1 MRKLRNY
8 IISIIIVMIVIGLFM
23 FAISKSFDI
32 NIAAMAIVYGLCFLV
47 LIITFIF
54 VAKWRRDAERY
65 SSVQPEASVDDA
77 ISLANVGILVY
88 NENHEITWVSSFFA
102 EHNLGVSGQRLL
114 GWIPDLDDLMNGDI
128 EQVVVIIA
136 DKKYEVTK
144 KEDASVLFF
153 KDITE
158 NYDLKQKINDE
169 AVVFGLVNFDN
180 LDDLSR
186 DDEEISTISND
197 LKLPVLEY
205 LKKYGVAYKTLRN
218 HRIFLILNE
227 SIYQSLA
234 EGRFSI
240 LNTVRKLA
248 KQLEVPV
255 TLSLAFAR
263 GTSDLKE
270 LDELASSLLE
280 LAQTRGGDQVAV
292 RKVGEDV
299 VYYGGTSEAKE
310 KSSRVQVRVMTNTIK
325 DLINRSSNVI
335 IVGHLQADADC
346 VASAICMA
354 DIARSLK
361 KEACV
366 VLKTGGIEKRIQDAL
381 DQYKD
386 NFDERHHIVSINE
399 AMNQLRDDSLVIM
412 VDHHSA
418 NQSNGKELL
427 KVAKR
432 IIIIDHHRR
441 MADLDTNP
449 ILTYIEASASSTCE
463 LVMEFVPYLMGRVS
477 ITPIEASLMY
487 LGVLID
493 TNRFRVR
500 TGVRTFEVLKNLRQY
515 GADLNIVE
523 TFNEEPYD
531 LVLKRSKLIEGSYRY
546 RDDIIIAK
554 GDENQSYPRSI
565 ISQAGDMMLQTIGVN
580 AVFVIANFTKEDIA
594 ISARSKGDFNVQ
606 VIMEKMDGGGHMT
619 AAGLQVKDQSISD
632 LEETLKKCIDEYLKE
647 KTDESHTAN

>member
-8 IISIIIVMIVIGLFM
+8 IISVILIMILIGLFI

-32 NIAAMAIVYGLCFLV
+32 NIVAMAIVYGLSFLV
-47 LIITFIF
+47 LITTFI
-54 VAKWRRDAERY
+54 VVIKWRKDADRY
-65 SSVQPEASVDDA
+65 SSVQLEESVSDA
-77 ISLANVGILVY
+77 ISLAGVGILIY
-88 NENHEITWVSSFFA
+88 NENHEITWTSSLFD
-102 EHNLGVSGQRLL
+102 EHGLEVSGQRLL

-128 EQVVVIIA
+128 EQVVVSIA
-136 DKKYEVTK
+136 DKNYEVTK
-144 KEDASVLFF
+144 KDDASVLFF

-158 NYDLKQKINDE
+158 NYNLKRQMSEE

-180 LDDLSR
+180 LDDLSYN
-186 DDEEISTISND
+186 DDDISTISND

-205 LKKYGVAYKTLRN
+205 LKQHGVTYKTLRN

-248 KQLEVPV
+248 KQMEVPV

-263 GTSDLKE
+263 GTSDLKA

-292 RKVGEDV
+292 RKAGEDV

-325 DLINRSSNVI
+325 DLITRSSNVI
-335 IVGHLQADADC
+335 ILGHLQADADC
-346 VASAICMA
+346 VGSAICMA
-354 DIARSLK
+354 DIAKSLK
-361 KEACV
+361 KEAYV
-366 VLKTGGIEKRIQDAL
+366 VLKTGGIEERVQDAL
-381 DQYKD
+381 DQYKE
-386 NFDERHHIVSINE
+386 NFVERHHIVSINE
-399 AMNQLRDDSLVIM
+399 ALNQLKDDSLVIM

-427 KVAKR
+427 QEAKR
-432 IIIIDHHRR
+432 TIIIDHHRR

-487 LGVLID
+487 LGILID

-531 LVLKRSKLIEGSYRY
+531 LVLKRSKLIETSYRY

-554 GDENQSYPRSI
+554 ADDKETYPRSI
-565 ISQAGDMMLQTIGVN
+565 ISQAGDMILQTIGVK
-580 AVFVIANFTKEDIA
+580 AVFVIAHFSKDDIA
-594 ISARSKGDFNVQ
+594 ISARSKQDFNVQ

-619 AAGLQVKDQSISD
+619 AAGLQVKDKKISD
-632 LEETLKKCIDEYLKE
+632 LEQQLKNCIDEYIKE
-647 KTDESHTAN
+647 KSDESHTIN